1 MNLLFITPYLPSE
14 TSGHAGAQLILRNI
28 ISLAKQHDI
37 TLASFIDS
45 GEYSMIRPLK
55 TAGVKVHTISYPRNQ
70 KSIRGK
76 ISSGIQNI
84 KPLAK
89 HLIGAEPFFF
99 AKYNS
104 CKMATLILT
113 LIDKMDFD
121 LVQVEYNVMHH
132 YSEQIDGI
140 PKLIIFHDV
149 STKVYERGKDQG
161 DSNNRKLFE
170 MAKRLEP
177 QIANKFDLVVTLT
190 EEDKSYLSDLGCE
203 SHIEVIPPQIKIINV
218 GEIQKKEN
226 TLCFL
231 GSFNREPNVQAVQI
245 LVREIL
251 PKLSKPVV
259 LNIVGK
265 GLPENLINEINRT
278 DSVIYLGFIE
288 EIDVFLASQMIMVAP
303 IKIGAGLKMKI
314 SHTLACG
321 TAVITTQVG
330 TEGIAIDETNG
341 LWEVTEISKIPNLIN
356 ELLPQSNLLID
367 RGLKG
372 KAAVEKLFSKEKIIS
387 QFESVYSNL
396 LN

>member
-28 ISLAKQHDI
+28 ISLAKRHDI
-37 TLASFIDS
+37 TLVSFIDS
-45 GEYSMIRPLK
+45 DEYRMIKPLK
-55 TAGVKVHTISYPRNQ
+55 AAGVEVHTIPYPRNQ
-70 KSIRGK
+70 KSIRRK
-76 ISSGIQNI
+76 ILSGIQNI

-99 AKYNS
+99 AKYKS
-104 CKMATLILT
+104 YKMATLILT

-132 YSEQIDGI
+132 YSEQIIGI

-161 DSNNRKLFE
+161 DSNNQKLFE

-190 EEDKSYLSDLGCE
+190 EEDKSYLFDLGCE
-203 SHIEVIPPQIKIINV
+203 SHIEVIPPQIKIINI

-231 GSFNREPNVQAVQI
+231 GSFNREPNIQAVQI
-245 LVREIL
+245 LIREIL

-265 GLPENLINEINRT
+265 GLPRNLIDEINRT
-278 DSVIYLGFIE
+278 DSVIYLGFIKD
-288 EIDVFLASQMIMVAP
+288 IDVFLASQMIMVAP

-330 TEGIAIDETNG
+330 TEGISINETNG
-341 LWEVTEISKIPNLIN
+341 LWEVTEISKIPILIN
-356 ELLPQSNLLID
+356 ELLPQSNLLIE

-372 KAAVEKLFSKEKIIS
+372 KAAVEKLFSKEKIVS
-387 QFESVYSNL
+387 QFESVYSDI

>member
-1 MNLLFITPYLPSE
+1 MT
-14 TSGHAGAQLILRNI
+14 T
-28 ISLAKQHDI
+28 AKVI
-37 TLASFIDS
+37 MPERYI
-45 GEYSMIRPLK
+45 
-55 TAGVKVHTISYPRNQ
+55 
-70 KSIRGK
+70 
-76 ISSGIQNI
+76 
-84 KPLAK
+84 
-89 HLIGAEPFFF
+89 FF
-99 AKYNS
+99 AKYKS
-104 CKMATLILT
+104 YKMATLILT

-132 YSEQIDGI
+132 YSEQIIGI

-149 STKVYERGKDQG
+149 SSKVYERGKDQG
-161 DSNNRKLFE
+161 DSNNQKLFE
-170 MAKRLEP
+170 MSKRLEP
-177 QIANKFDLVVTLT
+177 QITNKFDLVVTLT
-190 EEDKSYLSDLGCE
+190 EEDKSYLFDLGCE
-203 SHIEVIPPQIKIINV
+203 SHIEVIPPQIKIINI

-231 GSFNREPNVQAVQI
+231 GSFNREPNIQAVQI
-245 LVREIL
+245 LIREIL

-265 GLPENLINEINRT
+265 GLPRNLIDEINRT
-278 DSVIYLGFIE
+278 DSVIYLGFIKD
-288 EIDVFLASQMIMVAP
+288 IDVFLASQMIMVAP

-330 TEGIAIDETNG
+330 TEGISIDETNG

-372 KAAVEKLFSKEKIIS
+372 KAAVEKLFSKEKIVS
-387 QFESVYSNL
+387 QFESVYSDI

>member
-1 MNLLFITPYLPSE
+1 
-14 TSGHAGAQLILRNI
+14 
-28 ISLAKQHDI
+28 
-37 TLASFIDS
+37 
-45 GEYSMIRPLK
+45 
-55 TAGVKVHTISYPRNQ
+55 
-70 KSIRGK
+70 
-76 ISSGIQNI
+76 
-84 KPLAK
+84 
-89 HLIGAEPFFF
+89 
-99 AKYNS
+99 
-104 CKMATLILT
+104 MATLILT
-113 LIDKMDFD
+113 LVDKMDFD

-170 MAKRLEP
+170 MAKRLQP